1 MTALSPDLSGLRVAI
16 LNWRDPWHPEAG
28 GAERYAWEM
37 GRGLATRGASVSF
50 LTARA
55 HGQSQ
60 RDRRD
65 GIAITRLGG
74 RFTVYPLVLAWLL
87 AHRRSFDAVV
97 DCQNGIPFFAPGV
110 LPRRVPVLCVVHH
123 VHQAQFG
130 VHFASWLAWAGRM
143 AEGPAAR
150 LAYRHHACVA
160 VSPSTVTA
168 MRERLRW
175 RGDIYLIP
183 NGVATPPPAAA
194 SRRSLV
200 MVGRL
205 VAHKR
210 AERILPIAERL
221 GRGGLAVDVVG
232 QGPNSAALAADIA
245 ARGLT
250 GAVHLHGFLPE
261 TEKQAVVSGALLHLS
276 TSQGEGWGLCV
287 LEAAAAGVPTVA
299 YDVEG
304 LRDAVRDGETGW
316 LVGDGE
322 LIEDV
327 TEQAITELADPA
339 RRAAVAAACRAWA
352 AQFSWE
358 WSAARMAALISA
370 SVRAGTSRAGRAGA
384 WIVSGG
390 VVAEGPVL
398 DLLLRQGS
406 VLLRPATATERLLGR
421 TP

>member
-1 MTALSPDLSGLRVAI
+1 MTTLSPDLSGLRVAI
-16 LNWRDPWHPEAG
+16 VNWRDPWHPDAG

-37 GRGLATRGASVSF
+37 GRGLAVRGAKVRF
-50 LTARA
+50 LTARGP
-55 HGQSQ
+55 GQSR
-60 RDRRD
+60 RDGRD

-97 DCQNGIPFFAPGV
+97 DCQNGIPFFTPCV

-123 VHQAQFG
+123 VHTAQFS
-130 VHFASWLAWAGRM
+130 VHFPRWLAWTGKM
-143 AEGPAAR
+143 LEGPAAR
-150 LAYRHHACVA
+150 LAYRRHACVA
-160 VSPSTVTA
+160 VSPSTVRA

-183 NGVATPPPAAA
+183 NGTPAPPPAAA

-210 AERILPIAERL
+210 AERVLPIAGRL
-221 GRGGLAVDVVG
+221 LGSGVVIDVVG
-232 QGPNSAALAADIA
+232 RGPGSAPLAAAIA

-250 GAVHLHGFLPE
+250 GAVVLRGFLPE
-261 TEKQAVVSGALLHLS
+261 AEKQAIVSGALLHLS

-299 YDVEG
+299 YDVDG

-327 TEQAITELADPA
+327 TERALKELADPL

-352 AQFSWE
+352 ARFSWD
-358 WSAARMAALISA
+358 WSTARMATLIGA
-370 SVRAGTSRAGRAGA
+370 SVRTGTSRARRDGA

-390 VVAEGPVL
+390 MVAEGPVL
-398 DLLLRQGS
+398 DLLPTQGS
-406 VLLRPATATERLLGR
+406 TLLRPATVMERLLGR
-421 TP
+421 AS